1 MYTKKDFFKAVRFV
15 AALIIILLAGCRNNP
30 APAVST
36 EEEEEADSIEQ
47 AWERPA
53 QTTGENQE
61 TSLATNKDT
70 VPPHSQVMK
79 RYLKDEE
86 YNTTHETRIGKLL
99 FTGYKPSHHMKEE
112 GFEAYHNGSLEK
124 LGVEEGITYWEGD
137 GDVWIIYHDPNQLGK
152 HNFKIHG
159 RLQEK
164 MDFK

>member
-15 AALIIILLAGCRNNP
+15 AALIIIFLAGCRNNP

-53 QTTGENQE
+53 QTGENQE